1 VCPVLNEQSRWLKSG
16 RGRAEDA
23 NMSTVGDVTSLG
35 ELVRERTDTAHAVG
49 RGSVTTL
56 APPSDHDIS
65 VLRHSS
71 IEPAAT
77 VLSDSAQ
84 LALLDAMPVA
94 VLLIDRHAVVRFA
107 NLQTAE
113 MLGVARNGIYGRS
126 VLDFVL
132 IDDLDFAADLL
143 DTGSRYSGEIMG
155 PSRMRYLD
163 AAGVS
168 HWTQVWA
175 HDAPAEMGVDGYI
188 LTLTR
193 ESVRDVLVSAVNSL
207 AMDNELDRNLA
218 AVALSARAVPI
229 RGIGVILL
237 VEESASDDGTRFR
250 HVGPWP
256 IDLAAVNAY
265 GTPWRRA
272 LVEATDA
279 DVDDI
284 AASGLTPG
292 ARDALLAA
300 GAKALFVRPIRDI
313 GNEIVGVYVVFRPEH
328 GPASM
333 NQNDH
338 LHDAVRL
345 ASLAFAQLRRRDE
358 IESAAHTDA
367 LTGIA
372 NRTAFNER
380 LETDR
385 RQADVLYVDLDHF
398 KSVNDTF
405 GHQIGD
411 LVVVE
416 AAQRISA
423 ALRRADM
430 VYRTGGDEFIVV
442 CGPTG
447 DDPAQR
453 IALAQRIIERLMA
466 PFDVADHRVRIGAT
480 VGISR
485 ALDTGLSATVR
496 AADAALHTAKER
508 GRSGWFHA
516 I

>member
-1 VCPVLNEQSRWLKSG
+1 
-16 RGRAEDA
+16 
-23 NMSTVGDVTSLG
+23 MSTVGDVTSLG
-35 ELVRERTDTAHAVG
+35 ELVRARTDEETAMS
-49 RGSVTTL
+49 RGAVTTL
-56 APPSDHDIS
+56 DPPGES
-65 VLRHSS
+65 VVHPTSPS
-71 IEPAAT
+71 TVVQDAQPVAT
-77 VLSDSAQ
+77 VVSDSAQ

-94 VLLIDRHAVVRFA
+94 VMLVDRHAVVRFA
-107 NLQTAE
+107 NTQSAV
-113 MLGVARNGIYGRS
+113 MLGVGRDAIYGRS

-155 PSRMRYLD
+155 PSRMRYID
-163 AAGVS
+163 AAGTS

-175 HDAPAEMGVDGYI
+175 HDAPAEMGIDGFI
-188 LTLTR
+188 LTLTH
-193 ESVRDVLVSAVNSL
+193 ESVRDVLVRAVNSL
-207 AMDNELDRNLA
+207 ATDDELDHNLA
-218 AVALSARAVPI
+218 AVALAVRARPVQ
-229 RGIGVILL
+229 GTGVILH
-237 VEESASDDGTRFR
+237 VEPSASDDGTRFR

-256 IDLAAVNAY
+256 IDQAAINAY

-272 LVEATDA
+272 LVDGTEA
-279 DVDDI
+279 DVDDV

-300 GAKALFVRPIRDI
+300 GVRALFVRPIRDI
-313 GNEIVGVYVVFRPEH
+313 GREIVGIYVVFRGDH

-338 LHDAVRL
+338 LLDAVRL
-345 ASLAFAQLRRRDE
+345 ASLAFAQVRRRDE
-358 IESAAHTDA
+358 LVSVAHTDA

-385 RQADVLYVDLDHF
+385 RHADVLFVDLDHF

-411 LVVVE
+411 QVVAE
-416 AAQRISA
+416 AAQRIAA
-423 ALRRADM
+423 ALRRADT
-430 VYRTGGDEFIVV
+430 VYRIGGDEFIVV

-453 IALAQRIIERLMA
+453 IALAERIIDRLMA
-466 PFDVADHRVRIGAT
+466 PFDVGDHRVRIGAT
-480 VGISR
+480 VGISHS
-485 ALDTGLSATVR
+485 LESGLSATVR
-496 AADAALHTAKER
+496 AADLALHTAKER
-508 GRSGWFHA
+508 GRSGWFHS